1 MPFFPVVTTCIAL
14 FYITIALPYIAIA
27 LPYIA
32 IAMPVPSV
40 FLRRVSELQ
49 TEALLKKLRTAN
61 KLWGPAAPS
70 EALMTGGAE

>member
-1 MPFFPVVTTCIAL
+1 
-14 FYITIALPYIAIA
+14 
-27 LPYIA
+27 
-32 IAMPVPSV
+32 MPVPSV